1 MCICRKTLVIIT
13 KELLVHGDAVL
24 LSVVAKYYF

>member
-1 MCICRKTLVIIT
+1 MCLRRTTLLIIT

-24 LSVVAKYYF
+24 LSTVTR